1 VQTYKIDISTDAFQQ
16 IQEAYDYI
24 RERAPQN
31 AAVWLRKLHEDVYSL
46 QTMPERCGLIRENDA
61 FEEDVRQLLH
71 LSHRI
76 IFTVHED
83 QSLVKVHAI
92 RHAAQE
98 ELKGDEF

>member
-1 VQTYKIDISTDAFQQ
+1 MQTYKIDITTDAFEQ

-24 RERAPQN
+24 HERAPQN
-31 AAVWLRKLHEDVYSL
+31 VAVWLQKLYEDVYSL
-46 QTMPERCGLIRENDA
+46 RTMPERCSLIRENDA

-71 LSHRI
+71 FSHRI
-76 IFTVHED
+76 IFTVDED

-92 RHAAQE
+92 RHAAQA